1 MGNHFYVTPP
11 DKKDSHPYRYDKEWL
26 YLSYFSKSLSYIVE
40 LLRLKSLSLSPLSQ
54 TSFFEG
60 TRVHKSASIV
70 SQWNSVEIAMFVFFF
85 T

>member
-26 YLSYFSKSLSYIVE
+26 YLSYFSKSFSYIVE

-54 TSFFEG
+54 TSFLKAPGCIKVRLLFPSG
-60 TRVHKSASIV
+60 TLLR
-70 SQWNSVEIAMFVFFF
+70 
-85 T
+85 